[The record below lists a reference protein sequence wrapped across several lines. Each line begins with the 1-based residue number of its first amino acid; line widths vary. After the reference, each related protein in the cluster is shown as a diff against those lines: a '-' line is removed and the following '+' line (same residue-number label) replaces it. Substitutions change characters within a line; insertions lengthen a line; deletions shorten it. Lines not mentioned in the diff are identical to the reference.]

1 MSISCGTEIIIIY
14 YNYNLGILYK
24 IEFFFKKR
32 YIMLINLY
40 QQVIFNGLYGFELED
55 QILYITFGSLNGS
68 F

>member
-14 YNYNLGILYK
+14 YNYNLRILYK